1 MTEAN
6 RSNPNPAE
14 PDHRDENDAQ
24 DAPKSPDQNVDDV
37 AAAKKAE
44 ADNANPSPKKEDA
57 GTLDNDD
64 LADEQGEESFPAS
77 DAPGNY

>member
-1 MTEAN
+1 MTEPN

-14 PDHRDENDAQ
+14 PDHRDENSAQ
-24 DAPKSPDQNVDDV
+24 DAPKSPDQNVED
-37 AAAKKAE
+37 AAAVKKAQ
-44 ADNANPSPKKEDA
+44 ADNANESPKKEDA
-57 GTLDNDD
+57 GPRDEDE